1 MRDRAIGFTI
11 ALMVAATSTWAA
23 ERVML
28 EGILVRVNDRIVT
41 VSEFMTRVGQ
51 EVAQL
56 PSPPATDEEMQEFV
70 EMMLRETV
78 NELVLL
84 ERAAEKRVTVQDEM
98 LDRAI
103 ENLREENNLQ
113 DDEAFQQALE
123 SGGLTEQDLRD
134 RYRRTM
140 LLQSAVQGEV
150 RPVEITEEELRLEYE
165 QNKEQYRVPAKVKL
179 EQVFLPDEGGASGSS
194 EVLGRAR
201 GMVERVRAGA
211 DLKAEATLAGGEF
224 QELGEIP
231 VDDCRPDLKNALDQL
246 SDGEVTNPL
255 TVPGGFQI
263 IRLVARI
270 PEGYQPFDEVV
281 ESIRRQQSAETYQ
294 EQTRGM
300 VEKLKQEY
308 LVEVHEEYLE
318 AIFSSRGGI

>member
-1 MRDRAIGFTI
+1 
-11 ALMVAATSTWAA
+11 
-23 ERVML
+23 
-28 EGILVRVNDRIVT
+28 
-41 VSEFMTRVGQ
+41 
-51 EVAQL
+51 
-56 PSPPATDEEMQEFV
+56 
-70 EMMLRETV
+70 
-78 NELVLL
+78 
-84 ERAAEKRVTVQDEM
+84 
-98 LDRAI
+98 
-103 ENLREENNLQ
+103 
-113 DDEAFQQALE
+113 
-123 SGGLTEQDLRD
+123 
-134 RYRRTM
+134 M

-150 RPVEITEEELRLEYE
+150 RPVEITQEELRLQYE
-165 QNKEQYRVPAKVKL
+165 QNKEQYRVPAKVQL
-179 EQVFLPDEGGASGSS
+179 EQVFLPQEGGASSGA

-201 GMVERVRAGA
+201 GMVDRVRGGA

-246 SDGEVTNPL
+246 NDGEVTDPL

-281 ESIRRQQSAETYQ
+281 EAIRRQRSAETYQ

-308 LVEVHEEYLE
+308 LVEVHEEYLDL
-318 AIFSSRGGI
+318 IFATRGGI